1 MYYNGSRLTMT
12 LTHNDCTLNYW
23 IYKHVVEGLPPES
36 KCAYCPQSVIVLA
49 DLVSNTAGSRFDP
62 VAEPRQLHAV
72 LPIRSYGFKV
82 SLLESKDILLYANQT
97 LVTY

>member
-1 MYYNGSRLTMT
+1 MT

-49 DLVSNTAGSRFDP
+49 FLLSNTAGSRFGS
-62 VAEPRQLHAV
+62 
-72 LPIRSYGFKV
+72 RSRAAT
-82 SLLESKDILLYANQT
+82 SLCRSPYKKLWFQG
-97 LVTY
+97 